1 MRRLLLLVI
10 MLAGPGSVLADGPAP
25 RDATPWQ
32 GEPKQIRRAPAT
44 DLRNAWQWWCATV
57 DRAKLAP
64 WERQWLGRTP
74 QRTVTVWRTFYGP
87 WDRGRYKG
95 APWHIAAN
103 PQHLKPG
110 TVVWLARDRR
120 LVVVTNRG
128 ANSNDRAARG
138 HGAAHWVDL
147 WSAAPRGDN
156 ATQTAYIIGHVP
168 WPH

>member
-64 WERQWLGRTP
+64 WERQWLGRKP
-74 QRTVTVWRTFYGP
+74 LRVAKVWVTNYGP
-87 WDRGRYKG
+87 WEGYRG

-103 PQHLKPG
+103 PAHLKPG
-110 TVVWLARDRR
+110 TVVWLESDRC
-120 LVVVTNRG
+120 LKVVTNRG
-128 ANSNDRAARG
+128 ASSNDAWARRQ
-138 HGAAHWVDL
+138 GAEFWIDR
-147 WSAAPRGDN
+147 WTQTRRGDN
-156 ATQTAYIIGHVP
+156 ATQRAWIIGRAP
-168 WPH
+168 WRH